1 MIDKLNAE
9 LEAELKGSRKS
20 IRQVCEELG
29 IDIPEHVNLVQCS
42 HCSVWAK
49 TLREDLDGNPIC
61 GVCLTFYGE

>member
-29 IDIPEHVNLVQCS
+29 IEIPAYISLVQCT
-42 HCSVWAK
+42 HCNIWAK
-49 TLREDLDGNPIC
+49 NLRDDLDGNPIC
-61 GVCLTFYGE
+61 GVCFTFYGD